1 MLKATAAQTTSQ
13 RCSHRP
19 GTPPNGPDPTGA
31 GQRWLFQMTLKHCR
45 PSPAWAI
52 APPCNPPFPPQTR
65 ALHSFLSFLG
75 ALIKIPAK
83 SELLPH
89 WPSRGS
95 VLFPTTFLIT
105 NIAAHP
111 DSGKY
116 VLLRLSPCSRLPG
129 RAGPFVCTESPA
141 LGTRP
146 CGGRRV
152 SGCWPPCSPGG
163 QAPQG
168 WACRCPFL
176 VSVLVS
182 SFSQMRGL
190 GFHEVKEPALGLWQ
204 SSDQNLGLVTPTMV

>member
-1 MLKATAAQTTSQ
+1 MLKATAARTTSQ
-13 RCSHRP
+13 RRSHRP
-19 GTPPNGPDPTGA
+19 GTPPNGPHPTGA

-89 WPSRGS
+89 WPSRSS

-116 VLLRLSPCSRLPG
+116 ILLRLSPCSRLPG

-141 LGTRP
+141 LGNWGP
-146 CGGRRV
+146 VRV
-152 SGCWPPCSPGG
+152 EREGFQAAHPRVLRVGSPP
-163 QAPQG
+163 
-168 WACRCPFL
+168 
-176 VSVLVS
+176 
-182 SFSQMRGL
+182 GL
-190 GFHEVKEPALGLWQ
+190 GLPVSISSVCFGLPLLP
-204 SSDQNLGLVTPTMV
+204 DEGAGLP